1 MSPSVAAAA
10 VVSSTP
16 PPGKQP
22 ATPTDKLPSGPP
34 ASKPNSEPLSR
45 VAAKLPAKLPST
57 CLIVFGL
64 DEKGR
69 PHASWFGDED
79 VALARKAAAMMG
91 MAAVE
96 ATSEALR
103 ALAGQL
109 PAGRV
114 FASGRAFVPFIKGGL
129 YDQLAA
135 HLPAGAIPA
144 GEAGPRPAEGATA
157 AEAAGATEA
166 ADTMPAD
173 APNRAAEGG
182 RGAEAAPSAKTAAG
196 TPGGS
201 AESNG
206 DTAAASKPQPAGLAG
221 WSALKAGDLVL
232 AKDDPDPEGWYDAVV
247 VEVRGDLF
255 TLTWRDWPELG
266 RIVRRAEHIALLHPA
281 YVASR
286 Q

>member
-1 MSPSVAAAA
+1 MSLSAAAAA
-10 VVSSTP
+10 VVSSAP
-16 PPGKQP
+16 PPYQQP
-22 ATPTDKLPSGPP
+22 AMPADKLPSGPP
-34 ASKPNSEPLSR
+34 ASEPNSEPISR
-45 VAAKLPAKLPST
+45 LAAKLPAKLPTT
-57 CLIVFGL
+57 CLIMFGL
-64 DEKGR
+64 DDKGR

-114 FASGRAFVPFIKGGL
+114 FASGRAFVPFVKGAL

-135 HLPAGAIPA
+135 HLPAGAGPA
-144 GEAGPRPAEGATA
+144 AEGAKVAEVDAMPVTAPHKAAGRDRGAGAAPPAETA
-157 AEAAGATEA
+157 A
-166 ADTMPAD
+166 
-173 APNRAAEGG
+173 
-182 RGAEAAPSAKTAAG
+182 SASVGPT
-196 TPGGS
+196 
-201 AESNG
+201 ESNS
-206 DTAAASKPQPAGLAG
+206 DTVAQNKPEPAGLAG
-221 WSALKAGDLVL
+221 WSMLKAGDLVL

-266 RIVRRAEHIALLHPA
+266 RIVRRTEHIALLHPA
-281 YVASR
+281 YIAACR
-286 Q
+286 